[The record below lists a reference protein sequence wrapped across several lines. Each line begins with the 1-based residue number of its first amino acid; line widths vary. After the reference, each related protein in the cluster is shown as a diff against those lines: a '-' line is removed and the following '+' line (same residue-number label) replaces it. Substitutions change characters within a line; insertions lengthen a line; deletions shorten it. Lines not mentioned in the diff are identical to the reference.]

1 MILRSF
7 FGVVWICGMG
17 FFFED
22 LVFGKIIILLF
33 ILVFGI
39 LLDFVFDLGVLV
51 GLILFV
57 WIVVLGVWRS
67 GCIGVLE
74 FWWINCLVDVLGFWR
89 WGCIVGVLGVWR
101 RGGMIGILGVWSR
114 GCMVGVLGFWGSW
127 IFVEF
132 CIMFMWGYK
141 GMVFIV
147 VFKCF
152 FEIKVWL

>member
-57 WIVVLGVWRS
+57 
-67 GCIGVLE
+67 
-74 FWWINCLVDVLGFWR
+74 
-89 WGCIVGVLGVWR
+89 
-101 RGGMIGILGVWSR
+101 
-114 GCMVGVLGFWGSW
+114 
-127 IFVEF
+127 
-132 CIMFMWGYK
+132 
-141 GMVFIV
+141 
-147 VFKCF
+147 
-152 FEIKVWL
+152 